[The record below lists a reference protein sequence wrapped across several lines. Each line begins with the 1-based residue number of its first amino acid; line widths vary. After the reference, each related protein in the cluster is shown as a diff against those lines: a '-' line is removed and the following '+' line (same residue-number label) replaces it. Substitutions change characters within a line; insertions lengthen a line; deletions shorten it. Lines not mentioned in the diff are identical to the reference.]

1 MLELI
6 DKQKV
11 RADNYITGFLV
22 IFYLI
27 FAVFFRLEWIMSV
40 IVYPFVALFF
50 YGLLK
55 IINVS
60 HRRNNGNGESINKIL
75 FGIISMMLSIFILY
89 IIMVQPNVTTQ
100 LIVNLTA
107 FPLVIVGFA
116 GIIKG
121 ILVNLYS
128 IKHRV
133 LSILIGIITILVCLL
148 TLFIPFLY
156 FRGFFLLNLIILSL
170 TLLVNVLSRAAL
182 YLSEYGLSLIH
193 FSNFKLFFYIISDYL
208 LFVDEEG
215 NIILDKVEVKRKP
228 KDDEPM
234 MTLKKLM
241 EGEL

>member
-55 IINVS
+55 IINAS
-60 HRRNNGNGESINKIL
+60 HRRNNRNDESINKIL

-89 IIMVQPNVTTQ
+89 IIMVQPNVTSQ

-121 ILVNLYS
+121 ILV
-128 IKHRV
+128 
-133 LSILIGIITILVCLL
+133 
-148 TLFIPFLY
+148 
-156 FRGFFLLNLIILSL
+156 
-170 TLLVNVLSRAAL
+170 
-182 YLSEYGLSLIH
+182 
-193 FSNFKLFFYIISDYL
+193 
-208 LFVDEEG
+208 
-215 NIILDKVEVKRKP
+215 
-228 KDDEPM
+228 
-234 MTLKKLM
+234 
-241 EGEL
+241 